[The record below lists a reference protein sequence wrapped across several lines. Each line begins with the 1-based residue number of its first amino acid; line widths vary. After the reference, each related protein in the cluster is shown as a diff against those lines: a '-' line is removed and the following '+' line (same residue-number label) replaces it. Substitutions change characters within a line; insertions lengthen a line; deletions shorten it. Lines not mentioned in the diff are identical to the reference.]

1 MFRRFRYFCC
11 NAAEVIDLSSSCQE
25 TMLEDELSAENLNDS
40 QYKILALLGSS
51 GCGKTTTLRMIA
63 GFETASSGQIKI
75 GEREVNNL
83 KPADRNVAM
92 AFEGYALYPPLTVR
106 DNIAFS
112 LMREKISKEKVD
124 SKVVEVSELLE
135 ITDILERYP
144 PSISGGQQQR
154 VSLARAL
161 VRDSDALLLDEPM
174 SQLEPQLRA
183 VLRARVKDYIQHNNK
198 TVIFV
203 THDQTEAVALADKIA
218 VMENGD
224 LKQLASP
231 YKISAKPS
239 NVFVASFIGEPPMNI
254 LKARINISDN
264 LLKFEVLNEQNEKTF
279 SINFKN
285 ENISKENLN
294 KLKNDQ
300 LIILGIRP
308 HKIFFNKTETNFD
321 GKARS
326 SSYHWLGDQV
336 HIGIE
341 INGSSIIG
349 VADRNF
355 EPSTDVKLNFP
366 LESINIFNIETEEV
380 ILNGL

>member
-1 MFRRFRYFCC
+1 VAKVVLESLNKVFTSKIGKDVKAVNNF
-11 NAAEVIDLSSSCQE
+11 NLI
-25 TMLEDELSAENLNDS
+25 LEDGE
-40 QYKILALLGSS
+40 ILALLGSS

-63 GFETASSGQIKI
+63 GFETASSGQIRI
-75 GEREVNNL
+75 GERLVNDL
-83 KPADRNVAM
+83 KPAERNVAM
-92 AFEGYALYPPLTVR
+92 AFEGYALYPPLTVK

-124 SKVVEVSELLE
+124 SKVMEVAELLE
-135 ITDILERYP
+135 ITDILDRYP

-183 VLRARVKDYIQHNNK
+183 VLRARVKDYIQHNKK

-231 YKISAKPS
+231 YEISAKPS

-254 LKARINISDN
+254 LKAKINTVEEK
-264 LLKFEVLNEQNEKTF
+264 LKFEILNDENEKTF
-279 SINFKN
+279 SIKFNKD
-285 ENISKENLN
+285 NIKKENLA
-294 KLKNDQ
+294 KLANDQ
-300 LIILGIRP
+300 LITLGIRP
-308 HKIFFNKTETNFD
+308 HKIFFNEKESNFD
-321 GKARS
+321 GKASS

-349 VADRNF
+349 VADRDF
-355 EPSTDVKLNFP
+355 EPSSDVKLNFP
-366 LESINIFNIETEEV
+366 AESINIFDLETEEV

>member
-1 MFRRFRYFCC
+1 M
-11 NAAEVIDLSSSCQE
+11 AKVIL
-25 TMLEDELSAENLNDS
+25 ENLNKVFTSKIGNDV
-40 QYKILALLGSS
+40 KAVNNFNLLLEDGEILALLGSS

-75 GEREVNNL
+75 GERIVNDL
-83 KPADRNVAM
+83 KPAERNVAM

-124 SKVVEVSELLE
+124 SKVMEVAELLE

-183 VLRARVKDYIQHNNK
+183 VLRARVKDYIQHNKK

-203 THDQTEAVALADKIA
+203 THDQTEAVALADRLA

-231 YKISAKPS
+231 YEISAKPS

-254 LKARINISDN
+254 LKAKISTTEEK
-264 LLKFEVLNEQNEKTF
+264 LKFEILNDRNEKTF
-279 SINFKN
+279 SINFNKD
-285 ENISKENLN
+285 NLQKDN
-294 KLKNDQ
+294 LAKLANDQ
-300 LIILGIRP
+300 LITLGIRP
-308 HKIFFNKTETNFD
+308 HKIFFNEKDSNFD
-321 GKARS
+321 GKASS

-355 EPSTDVKLNFP
+355 EPSSDVKLNFP
-366 LESINIFNIETEEV
+366 AESINIFNLETEEV

>member
-1 MFRRFRYFCC
+1 M
-11 NAAEVIDLSSSCQE
+11 AKVTL
-25 TMLEDELSAENLNDS
+25 ENLNKIFVSKIGKDV
-40 QYKILALLGSS
+40 KAVNDFNLLLEDGEILALLGSS

-63 GFETASSGQIKI
+63 GFETATSGQIKI
-75 GEREVNNL
+75 GERIVNDL

-92 AFEGYALYPPLTVR
+92 AFEGYALYPPLTVK

-112 LMREKISKEKVD
+112 LMREKISKDKVD
-124 SKVVEVSELLE
+124 SKVMEVAELLE

-231 YKISAKPS
+231 YEISAKPS

-254 LKARINISDN
+254 LRAKINKSN
-264 LLKFEVLNEQNEKTF
+264 NTLKFEILNEKNEKTF
-279 SINFKN
+279 SINF
-285 ENISKENLN
+285 SKESIQEENLN
-294 KLKNDQ
+294 KLANDQ
-300 LIILGIRP
+300 LITLGIRP
-308 HKIFFNKTETNFD
+308 HKIFFNQKDSNFD
-321 GKARS
+321 GKASS

-355 EPSTDVKLNFP
+355 EPSSDVKLNFP
-366 LESINIFNIETEEV
+366 LESINIFNLETEEV

>member
-1 MFRRFRYFCC
+1 M
-11 NAAEVIDLSSSCQE
+11 AKVTL
-25 TMLEDELSAENLNDS
+25 ENLNKIFVSKIGKDV
-40 QYKILALLGSS
+40 KAVNDFNLLLEDGEILALLGSS

-63 GFETASSGQIKI
+63 GFETATSGQIKI
-75 GEREVNNL
+75 GERIVNDL

-92 AFEGYALYPPLTVR
+92 AFEGYALYPPLTVK

-112 LMREKISKEKVD
+112 LMREKISKDKVD
-124 SKVVEVSELLE
+124 SKVMEVAELLE

-231 YKISAKPS
+231 YEISAKPS

-254 LKARINISDN
+254 LRAKINKSNNI
-264 LLKFEVLNEQNEKTF
+264 LKFEILNEKNEKTF
-279 SINFKN
+279 SINFSN
-285 ENISKENLN
+285 ESIQKENLN
-294 KLKNDQ
+294 KLANDQ
-300 LIILGIRP
+300 LITLGIRP
-308 HKIFFNKTETNFD
+308 HKIFFNQKDSNFD
-321 GKARS
+321 GKASS

-355 EPSTDVKLNFP
+355 EPSSDVKLNFP
-366 LESINIFNIETEEV
+366 LESINIFNLETEEV

>member
-1 MFRRFRYFCC
+1 VSKVVLESLNKVFTSKIGKDVKAVNNF
-11 NAAEVIDLSSSCQE
+11 NLI
-25 TMLEDELSAENLNDS
+25 LEDGE
-40 QYKILALLGSS
+40 ILALLGSS

-63 GFETASSGQIKI
+63 GFETASSGQIRI
-75 GEREVNNL
+75 GERLVNDL
-83 KPADRNVAM
+83 KPAERNVAM
-92 AFEGYALYPPLTVR
+92 AFEGYALYPPLTVK

-124 SKVVEVSELLE
+124 SKVMEVAELLE
-135 ITDILERYP
+135 ITDILDRYP

-183 VLRARVKDYIQHNNK
+183 VLRARVKDYIQHNKK

-231 YKISAKPS
+231 YEISAKPS

-254 LKARINISDN
+254 LKAKINTVEEK
-264 LLKFEVLNEQNEKTF
+264 LKFEILNDENEKTF
-279 SINFKN
+279 SIKFNKD
-285 ENISKENLN
+285 NIKKENLA
-294 KLKNDQ
+294 KLANDQ
-300 LIILGIRP
+300 LITLGIRP
-308 HKIFFNKTETNFD
+308 HKIFFNEKESNFD
-321 GKARS
+321 GKASS

-349 VADRNF
+349 VADRDF
-355 EPSTDVKLNFP
+355 EPSSDVKLNFP
-366 LESINIFNIETEEV
+366 AESINIFDLETEEV

>member
-1 MFRRFRYFCC
+1 L
-11 NAAEVIDLSSSCQE
+11 AKVTL
-25 TMLEDELSAENLNDS
+25 ENLNKIFVSKIGKDV
-40 QYKILALLGSS
+40 KAVNDFNLLLEDGEILALLGSS

-63 GFETASSGQIKI
+63 GFETATSGQIKI
-75 GEREVNNL
+75 GERIVNDL

-92 AFEGYALYPPLTVR
+92 AFEGYALYPPLTVK

-112 LMREKISKEKVD
+112 LMREKISKDKVD
-124 SKVVEVSELLE
+124 SKVMEVAELLE

-231 YKISAKPS
+231 YEISAKPS

-254 LKARINISDN
+254 LRAKINKSN
-264 LLKFEVLNEQNEKTF
+264 NTLKFEILNEKNEKTF
-279 SINFKN
+279 SINFSNKS
-285 ENISKENLN
+285 IQKENLN
-294 KLKNDQ
+294 KLANDQ
-300 LIILGIRP
+300 LITLGIRP
-308 HKIFFNKTETNFD
+308 HKIFFNQKDSNFD
-321 GKARS
+321 GKASS

-355 EPSTDVKLNFP
+355 EPSSDVKLNFP
-366 LESINIFNIETEEV
+366 LESINIFNLETEEV

>member
-1 MFRRFRYFCC
+1 M
-11 NAAEVIDLSSSCQE
+11 AKVTL
-25 TMLEDELSAENLNDS
+25 ENLNKIFVSKIGKDV
-40 QYKILALLGSS
+40 KAVNDFNLLLEDGEILALLGSS

-63 GFETASSGQIKI
+63 GFETATSGQIKI
-75 GEREVNNL
+75 GERIVNDL

-92 AFEGYALYPPLTVR
+92 AFEGYALYPPLTVK

-112 LMREKISKEKVD
+112 LMREKISKDKVD
-124 SKVVEVSELLE
+124 SKVMEVAELLE

-231 YKISAKPS
+231 YEISAKPS

-254 LKARINISDN
+254 LRAKINKSN
-264 LLKFEVLNEQNEKTF
+264 NTLKFEILNDKNEKTF
-279 SINFKN
+279 SINFGN
-285 ENISKENLN
+285 ESIQKENLN
-294 KLKNDQ
+294 KLANDQ
-300 LIILGIRP
+300 LITLGIRP
-308 HKIFFNKTETNFD
+308 HKIFFNQKDSNFD
-321 GKARS
+321 GKASS

-355 EPSTDVKLNFP
+355 EPSSDVKLNFP
-366 LESINIFNIETEEV
+366 LESINIFNLETEEV

>member
-1 MFRRFRYFCC
+1 M
-11 NAAEVIDLSSSCQE
+11 AKVILESLNKVFTSKIGNDVKAVNNFNLL
-25 TMLEDELSAENLNDS
+25 LEDGE
-40 QYKILALLGSS
+40 ILALLGSS

-63 GFETASSGQIKI
+63 GFETVSSGQIKI
-75 GEREVNNL
+75 GDRIVNDL

-124 SKVVEVSELLE
+124 SKVTEVAELLE

-183 VLRARVKDYIQHNNK
+183 VLRARVKDYIQHNKK

-231 YKISAKPS
+231 YEISAKPS

-254 LKARINISDN
+254 LKAKINITQEK
-264 LLKFEVLNEQNEKTF
+264 LKFEILNDKNEKTF
-279 SINFKN
+279 SINFNKDD
-285 ENISKENLN
+285 IQKENSD
-294 KLKNDQ
+294 KLSNDQ
-300 LIILGIRP
+300 LITLGIRP
-308 HKIFFNKTETNFD
+308 HKIFFDKKDSNFD
-321 GKARS
+321 GKASS

-355 EPSTDVKLNFP
+355 EPSSDVKLNFP
-366 LESINIFNIETEEV
+366 AESINIFNLETEEV

>member
-1 MFRRFRYFCC
+1 M
-11 NAAEVIDLSSSCQE
+11 AKVIL
-25 TMLEDELSAENLNDS
+25 ENLNKVFTSKIGKDV
-40 QYKILALLGSS
+40 KAVNNFNLLLEDGEILALLGSS

-75 GEREVNNL
+75 GERLVNDL
-83 KPADRNVAM
+83 KPAERNVAM

-124 SKVVEVSELLE
+124 SKVIEVAELLE

-183 VLRARVKDYIQHNNK
+183 VLRARVKDYIQHNKK

-231 YKISAKPS
+231 YEISAKPS

-254 LKARINISDN
+254 LKAKISSTEEK
-264 LLKFEVLNEQNEKTF
+264 LTFEILNDRNEKTF
-279 SINFKN
+279 SINFNKD
-285 ENISKENLN
+285 NLQKDN
-294 KLKNDQ
+294 LAKLSNDQ
-300 LIILGIRP
+300 LITLGIRP
-308 HKIFFNKTETNFD
+308 HKIFFNEKDSNFD
-321 GKARS
+321 GKASS

-355 EPSTDVKLNFP
+355 EPSSDVKLNFP
-366 LESINIFNIETEEV
+366 AESINIFNLETEEV

>member
-1 MFRRFRYFCC
+1 M
-11 NAAEVIDLSSSCQE
+11 AKVTL
-25 TMLEDELSAENLNDS
+25 ENLNKIFVSKIGKDV
-40 QYKILALLGSS
+40 KAVNDFNLLLEDGEILALLGSS

-63 GFETASSGQIKI
+63 GFETATSGQIKI
-75 GEREVNNL
+75 GERIVNDL

-92 AFEGYALYPPLTVR
+92 AFEGYALYPPLTVK

-112 LMREKISKEKVD
+112 LMREKISKDKVD
-124 SKVVEVSELLE
+124 SKVMEVAELLE

-231 YKISAKPS
+231 YEISAKPS

-254 LKARINISDN
+254 LRAKISKSN
-264 LLKFEVLNEQNEKTF
+264 NTLKFEILNEKNEKTF
-279 SINFKN
+279 SINFSN
-285 ENISKENLN
+285 ESIQKENLN
-294 KLKNDQ
+294 KLANDQ
-300 LIILGIRP
+300 LITLGIRP
-308 HKIFFNKTETNFD
+308 HKIFFNQKDSNFD
-321 GKARS
+321 GKASS

-355 EPSTDVKLNFP
+355 EPSSDVKLNFP
-366 LESINIFNIETEEV
+366 LESINIFNLETEEV

>member
-1 MFRRFRYFCC
+1 M
-11 NAAEVIDLSSSCQE
+11 AKVIL
-25 TMLEDELSAENLNDS
+25 ENLNKVFTSKIGKDV
-40 QYKILALLGSS
+40 KAVNDFNLLLEDGEILALLGSS

-63 GFETASSGQIKI
+63 GFETASSGHIKI

>member
-1 MFRRFRYFCC
+1 M
-11 NAAEVIDLSSSCQE
+11 AKVIL
-25 TMLEDELSAENLNDS
+25 ENLNKVFTSKIGNDV
-40 QYKILALLGSS
+40 KAVNNFNLLLEDGEILALLGSS

-75 GEREVNNL
+75 GERIVNDL
-83 KPADRNVAM
+83 KPAERNVAM

-124 SKVVEVSELLE
+124 SKVMEVAELLE

-161 VRDSDALLLDEPM
+161 VRDYDALLLDEPM

-183 VLRARVKDYIQHNNK
+183 VLRARVKDYIQHNKK

-231 YKISAKPS
+231 YEISAKPS

-254 LKARINISDN
+254 LKAKISTTEEK
-264 LLKFEVLNEQNEKTF
+264 LKFEILNDRNEKTF
-279 SINFKN
+279 SINFNKD
-285 ENISKENLN
+285 NLQKDN
-294 KLKNDQ
+294 LAKLANDQ
-300 LIILGIRP
+300 LITLGIRP
-308 HKIFFNKTETNFD
+308 HKIFFNEKDSNFD
-321 GKARS
+321 GKASS

-355 EPSTDVKLNFP
+355 EPSSDVKLNFP
-366 LESINIFNIETEEV
+366 AESINIFNLETEEV

>member
-1 MFRRFRYFCC
+1 V
-11 NAAEVIDLSSSCQE
+11 AKVV
-25 TMLEDELSAENLNDS
+25 LESLNKVFTSKIGKDVKAVNNFNLILDDGE
-40 QYKILALLGSS
+40 ILALLGSS

-63 GFETASSGQIKI
+63 GFETASSGQIRI
-75 GEREVNNL
+75 GERLVNDL
-83 KPADRNVAM
+83 KPAERNVAM
-92 AFEGYALYPPLTVR
+92 AFEGYALYPPLTVK

-124 SKVVEVSELLE
+124 SKVMEVAELLE
-135 ITDILERYP
+135 ITDILDRYP

-183 VLRARVKDYIQHNNK
+183 VLRARVKDYIQHNKK

-231 YKISAKPS
+231 YEISAKPS

-254 LKARINISDN
+254 LKAKINTVEEK
-264 LLKFEVLNEQNEKTF
+264 LKFEILNDKNEKTF
-279 SINFKN
+279 SIKFNK
-285 ENISKENLN
+285 ENIQKENLA
-294 KLKNDQ
+294 KLVNDQ
-300 LIILGIRP
+300 LITLGIRP
-308 HKIFFNKTETNFD
+308 HKIFFNEKESNFD
-321 GKARS
+321 GKASS

-349 VADRNF
+349 VADRDF
-355 EPSTDVKLNFP
+355 EPSSDVKLNFP
-366 LESINIFNIETEEV
+366 AESINIFDLETEEV

>member
-1 MFRRFRYFCC
+1 M
-11 NAAEVIDLSSSCQE
+11 AKVVL
-25 TMLEDELSAENLNDS
+25 ENLNKVFTSKIGKDV
-40 QYKILALLGSS
+40 KAVNNFNLLLEDGEILALLGSS

-75 GEREVNNL
+75 GERIVNNL
-83 KPADRNVAM
+83 KPAERNVAM
-92 AFEGYALYPPLTVR
+92 AFEGYALYPPLTVK

-112 LMREKISKEKVD
+112 LMSEKISKEKVE
-124 SKVVEVSELLE
+124 SKVLEVAKLLE

-144 PSISGGQQQR
+144 PSISGVQQQR

-183 VLRARVKDYIQHNNK
+183 VLRARVKDYIQHNKK

-231 YKISAKPS
+231 YEISAKPS

-254 LKARINISDN
+254 LKAKVNSSDSK
-264 LLKFEVLNEQNEKTF
+264 LIFEILNDKNEKTF
-279 SINFKN
+279 SINFNN
-285 ENISKENLN
+285 ENIQKESLA
-294 KLKNDQ
+294 KLVNDQ

-308 HKIFFNKTETNFD
+308 HKIFFN
-321 GKARS
+321 
-326 SSYHWLGDQV
+326 
-336 HIGIE
+336 
-341 INGSSIIG
+341 
-349 VADRNF
+349 
-355 EPSTDVKLNFP
+355 
-366 LESINIFNIETEEV
+366 
-380 ILNGL
+380 

>member
-1 MFRRFRYFCC
+1 MAKVVLESLNKVFTSKIGKDVKAVHNF
-11 NAAEVIDLSSSCQE
+11 NLI
-25 TMLEDELSAENLNDS
+25 LEDGE
-40 QYKILALLGSS
+40 ILALLGSS

-63 GFETASSGQIKI
+63 GFETASSGQIRI
-75 GEREVNNL
+75 GERLVNDL
-83 KPADRNVAM
+83 KPAERNVAM
-92 AFEGYALYPPLTVR
+92 AFEGYALYPPLTVK

-124 SKVVEVSELLE
+124 SKVMEVAELLE
-135 ITDILERYP
+135 ITDILDRYP

-183 VLRARVKDYIQHNNK
+183 VLRARVKDYIQHNKK

-231 YKISAKPS
+231 YEISAKPS

-254 LKARINISDN
+254 LKAKINTVEEK
-264 LLKFEVLNEQNEKTF
+264 LKFEILNDKNEKTF
-279 SINFKN
+279 SIKFNKD
-285 ENISKENLN
+285 NIQKENLA
-294 KLKNDQ
+294 KLANDQ
-300 LIILGIRP
+300 LITLGIRP
-308 HKIFFNKTETNFD
+308 HKIFFNEKESNFD
-321 GKARS
+321 GKASS

-355 EPSTDVKLNFP
+355 EPSSDVKLNFP
-366 LESINIFNIETEEV
+366 AESINIFNSETEEV

>member
-1 MFRRFRYFCC
+1 M
-11 NAAEVIDLSSSCQE
+11 AKVTL
-25 TMLEDELSAENLNDS
+25 ENLNKIFVSKIGKDV
-40 QYKILALLGSS
+40 KAVNDFNLLLEDGEILALLGSS

-63 GFETASSGQIKI
+63 GFETATSGQIKI
-75 GEREVNNL
+75 GERIVNDL

-92 AFEGYALYPPLTVR
+92 AFEGYALYPPLTVK

-112 LMREKISKEKVD
+112 LMREKISKDKVD
-124 SKVVEVSELLE
+124 SKVMEVAELLE

-231 YKISAKPS
+231 YEISAKPS

-254 LKARINISDN
+254 LRAKINKSN
-264 LLKFEVLNEQNEKTF
+264 NTLKFEILNEKNEKTF
-279 SINFKN
+279 SINFSN
-285 ENISKENLN
+285 ESIQRENLN
-294 KLKNDQ
+294 KLANDQ
-300 LIILGIRP
+300 LITLGIRP
-308 HKIFFNKTETNFD
+308 HKIFFNQKDSNFD
-321 GKARS
+321 GKASS

-355 EPSTDVKLNFP
+355 EPSSDVKLNFP
-366 LESINIFNIETEEV
+366 LESINIFNLETEEV

>member
-1 MFRRFRYFCC
+1 L
-11 NAAEVIDLSSSCQE
+11 AKVTL
-25 TMLEDELSAENLNDS
+25 ENLNKIFVSKIGKDV
-40 QYKILALLGSS
+40 KAVNDFNLLLEDGEILALLGSS

-63 GFETASSGQIKI
+63 GFETATSGQIKI
-75 GEREVNNL
+75 GERIVNDL

-92 AFEGYALYPPLTVR
+92 AFEGYALYPPLTVK

-112 LMREKISKEKVD
+112 LMREKISKDKVD
-124 SKVVEVSELLE
+124 SKVMEVAELLE

-231 YKISAKPS
+231 YEISAKPS

-254 LKARINISDN
+254 LRAKINKSN
-264 LLKFEVLNEQNEKTF
+264 NTLKFEILNEKNEKTF
-279 SINFKN
+279 SINFGN
-285 ENISKENLN
+285 ESIQKENLN
-294 KLKNDQ
+294 KLANDQ
-300 LIILGIRP
+300 LITLGIRP
-308 HKIFFNKTETNFD
+308 HKIFFNQKDSNFD
-321 GKARS
+321 GKASS

-355 EPSTDVKLNFP
+355 EPSSDVKLNFP
-366 LESINIFNIETEEV
+366 LESINIFNLETEEV

>member
-1 MFRRFRYFCC
+1 MAKVVLESLNKVFTSKIGKDVKAVNNF
-11 NAAEVIDLSSSCQE
+11 NLI
-25 TMLEDELSAENLNDS
+25 LEDGE
-40 QYKILALLGSS
+40 ILALLGSS

-63 GFETASSGQIKI
+63 GFETASSGQIRI
-75 GEREVNNL
+75 GERLVNDL
-83 KPADRNVAM
+83 KPAERNVAM
-92 AFEGYALYPPLTVR
+92 AFEGYALYPPLTVK

-124 SKVVEVSELLE
+124 SKVMEVAELLE
-135 ITDILERYP
+135 ITDILDRYP

-183 VLRARVKDYIQHNNK
+183 VLRARVKDYIQHNKK

-231 YKISAKPS
+231 YEISAKPS

-254 LKARINISDN
+254 LKAKINTVEEK
-264 LLKFEVLNEQNEKTF
+264 LKFEILNDENEKTF
-279 SINFKN
+279 SIKFNKD
-285 ENISKENLN
+285 NIKKENLA
-294 KLKNDQ
+294 KLANDQ
-300 LIILGIRP
+300 LITLGIRP
-308 HKIFFNKTETNFD
+308 HKIFFNEKESNFD
-321 GKARS
+321 GKASS

-349 VADRNF
+349 VADRDF
-355 EPSTDVKLNFP
+355 EPSSDVKLNFP
-366 LESINIFNIETEEV
+366 AESINIFDLETEEV

>member
-1 MFRRFRYFCC
+1 MTK
-11 NAAEVIDLSSSCQE
+11 VILESLNKVFTSKIGNDVKAVNNFNLL
-25 TMLEDELSAENLNDS
+25 LEDGE
-40 QYKILALLGSS
+40 ILALLGSS

-63 GFETASSGQIKI
+63 GFETVSSGQIKI
-75 GEREVNNL
+75 GDRIVNDL
-83 KPADRNVAM
+83 KPAERNVAM

-124 SKVVEVSELLE
+124 SKVTEVAELLE

-183 VLRARVKDYIQHNNK
+183 VLRARVKDYIQHNKK

-231 YKISAKPS
+231 YEISAKPS

-254 LKARINISDN
+254 LKAKINITQEK
-264 LLKFEVLNEQNEKTF
+264 LKFEILNDKNEKTF
-279 SINFKN
+279 SINFNKDD
-285 ENISKENLN
+285 IQKENSD
-294 KLKNDQ
+294 KLCNDQ
-300 LIILGIRP
+300 LITLGIRP
-308 HKIFFNKTETNFD
+308 HKIFFDKQDSNFD
-321 GKARS
+321 GKASS

-355 EPSTDVKLNFP
+355 EPSSDVKLNFP
-366 LESINIFNIETEEV
+366 AESINIYNLETEEV

>member
-1 MFRRFRYFCC
+1 
-11 NAAEVIDLSSSCQE
+11 LSQVF
-25 TMLEDELSAENLNDS
+25 LENLNKVFTSKIGEDVRAVNDFNLHL
-40 QYKILALLGSS
+40 QDGEILALLGSS

-63 GFETASSGQIKI
+63 GFETATSGIIKI
-75 GEREVNNL
+75 GDKVVNDL
-83 KPADRNVAM
+83 KPANRNVAM
-92 AFEGYALYPPLTVR
+92 AFEGYALYPPLTVQ

-112 LMREKISKEKVD
+112 LMREKISKDEVD
-124 SKVVEVSELLE
+124 SKVTEVSELLE
-135 ITDILERYP
+135 ITDILDRYP

-183 VLRARVKDYIQHNNK
+183 VLRARVKDFIQHNKK

-224 LKQLASP
+224 LMQLASP
-231 YKISAKPS
+231 YDISAKPS

-254 LKARINISDN
+254 LNAKVIKNEKMLN
-264 LLKFEVLNEQNEKTF
+264 FEILNDSNNKTF
-279 SINFKN
+279 SINLDI
-285 ENISKENLN
+285 EDISPNSLN
-294 KLKNDQ
+294 KISNGQ
-300 LIILGIRP
+300 TIILGIRP
-308 HKIFFNKTETNFD
+308 HKIFFNKDNSNFE
-321 GKARS
+321 GKAES
-326 SSYHWLGDQV
+326 SSYHWLGDQI
-336 HIGIE
+336 HIGFE

-355 EPSTDVKLNFP
+355 HPSSDVKLKFP
-366 LESINIFNIETEEV
+366 AESINIFDSQTEKV

>member
-1 MFRRFRYFCC
+1 M
-11 NAAEVIDLSSSCQE
+11 AKVILESLNKVFTSKIGNDVKAVNNFNLL
-25 TMLEDELSAENLNDS
+25 LEDGE
-40 QYKILALLGSS
+40 ILALLGSS

-75 GEREVNNL
+75 GERIVNDL
-83 KPADRNVAM
+83 KPAERNVAM

-124 SKVVEVSELLE
+124 SKVMEVAELLE

-161 VRDSDALLLDEPM
+161 VRDSDVLLLDEPM

-183 VLRARVKDYIQHNNK
+183 VLRARVKDYIQHNKK

-231 YKISAKPS
+231 YEISAKPS

-254 LKARINISDN
+254 LKAKISTTQEKLN
-264 LLKFEVLNEQNEKTF
+264 FEILNDRNEKTF
-279 SINFKN
+279 SINFNKD
-285 ENISKENLN
+285 NLQKDN
-294 KLKNDQ
+294 LAKLSNDQ
-300 LIILGIRP
+300 VITLGIRP
-308 HKIFFNKTETNFD
+308 HKIFFNEKDSNFD
-321 GKARS
+321 GKVSS

-355 EPSTDVKLNFP
+355 EPCSDVKLNFP
-366 LESINIFNIETEEV
+366 AESINIFNLETEEV

>member
-1 MFRRFRYFCC
+1 MAKVTLEKLNKIFVSKIGKDVKAVNDF
-11 NAAEVIDLSSSCQE
+11 NLL
-25 TMLEDELSAENLNDS
+25 LEDGE
-40 QYKILALLGSS
+40 ILALLGSS

-63 GFETASSGQIKI
+63 GFETATSGQIKI
-75 GEREVNNL
+75 GERIVNDL

-92 AFEGYALYPPLTVR
+92 AFEGYALYPPLTVK

-112 LMREKISKEKVD
+112 LMREKISKDKVD
-124 SKVVEVSELLE
+124 SKVMEVAELLE

-144 PSISGGQQQR
+144 PSISGGQQQI

-231 YKISAKPS
+231 YEISAKPS

-254 LKARINISDN
+254 LRAKINKSN
-264 LLKFEVLNEQNEKTF
+264 NTLKFEILNEKNEKTF
-279 SINFKN
+279 SINFGN
-285 ENISKENLN
+285 ESIQKENLN
-294 KLKNDQ
+294 KLANDQ
-300 LIILGIRP
+300 LITLGIRP
-308 HKIFFNKTETNFD
+308 HKIFFNQKDSNFD
-321 GKARS
+321 GKASS

-355 EPSTDVKLNFP
+355 EPSSDVKLNFP
-366 LESINIFNIETEEV
+366 LESINIFNLETEEV

>member
-1 MFRRFRYFCC
+1 MSK
-11 NAAEVIDLSSSCQE
+11 VTL
-25 TMLEDELSAENLNDS
+25 ENLNKIFVSKIGKDV
-40 QYKILALLGSS
+40 KAVNDFNLLLEDGEILALLGSS

-63 GFETASSGQIKI
+63 GFETATSGQIKI
-75 GEREVNNL
+75 GERIVNDL

-92 AFEGYALYPPLTVR
+92 AFEGYALYPPLTVK

-112 LMREKISKEKVD
+112 LMREKISKDKVD
-124 SKVVEVSELLE
+124 SKVMEVAELLE

-231 YKISAKPS
+231 YELSAKPS

-254 LKARINISDN
+254 LRAKINKSN
-264 LLKFEVLNEQNEKTF
+264 NTLKFEILNEKNEKTF
-279 SINFKN
+279 SINFNN
-285 ENISKENLN
+285 ESIQKENLN
-294 KLKNDQ
+294 KLANDQ
-300 LIILGIRP
+300 LIKLGIRP
-308 HKIFFNKTETNFD
+308 HKIFFNQKDSNFD
-321 GKARS
+321 GKASS

-355 EPSTDVKLNFP
+355 EPSSDVKLNFP
-366 LESINIFNIETEEV
+366 LESINIFNLETEEV

>member
-1 MFRRFRYFCC
+1 M
-11 NAAEVIDLSSSCQE
+11 AKVIL
-25 TMLEDELSAENLNDS
+25 ENLNKVFTSKIGNDV
-40 QYKILALLGSS
+40 KAVNNFNLLLEDGEILALLGSS

-75 GEREVNNL
+75 GERIVNDL
-83 KPADRNVAM
+83 KPAERNVAM

-124 SKVVEVSELLE
+124 SKVMEVAELLE

-161 VRDSDALLLDEPM
+161 VRDSEALLLDEPM

-183 VLRARVKDYIQHNNK
+183 VLRARVKDYIQHKKK

-231 YKISAKPS
+231 YEISAKPS

-254 LKARINISDN
+254 LKAKISTTEEK
-264 LLKFEVLNEQNEKTF
+264 LKFEILNDRNEKTF
-279 SINFKN
+279 SINFNKD
-285 ENISKENLN
+285 NLQKDN
-294 KLKNDQ
+294 LAKLSNDQ
-300 LIILGIRP
+300 LITLGIRP
-308 HKIFFNKTETNFD
+308 HKIFFNEKDSNFD
-321 GKARS
+321 GKASS

-355 EPSTDVKLNFP
+355 EPSSDVKLNFP
-366 LESINIFNIETEEV
+366 AESINIFNLETEEV

>member
-1 MFRRFRYFCC
+1 M
-11 NAAEVIDLSSSCQE
+11 AKVTL
-25 TMLEDELSAENLNDS
+25 ENLNKIFVSKIGKDV
-40 QYKILALLGSS
+40 KAVNDFNLLLEDGEILALLGSS

-63 GFETASSGQIKI
+63 GFETATSGQIKI
-75 GEREVNNL
+75 GERIVNDL

-92 AFEGYALYPPLTVR
+92 AFEGYALYPPLTVK

-112 LMREKISKEKVD
+112 LMREKISKDKVD
-124 SKVVEVSELLE
+124 SKVMEVAELLE
-135 ITDILERYP
+135 ITNILERYP

-231 YKISAKPS
+231 YEISAKPS

-254 LKARINISDN
+254 LRAKINKSN
-264 LLKFEVLNEQNEKTF
+264 NTLKFEILNEKNEKTF
-279 SINFKN
+279 SINFGN
-285 ENISKENLN
+285 ESIQKENLN
-294 KLKNDQ
+294 KLANDQ
-300 LIILGIRP
+300 LITLGIRP
-308 HKIFFNKTETNFD
+308 HKIFFNQKDSNFD
-321 GKARS
+321 GKASS

-355 EPSTDVKLNFP
+355 EPSSDVKLNFP
-366 LESINIFNIETEEV
+366 LESINIFNLETEEV

>member
-1 MFRRFRYFCC
+1 M
-11 NAAEVIDLSSSCQE
+11 AKVILESLNKVFTSKIGNDVKAVNNFNLL
-25 TMLEDELSAENLNDS
+25 LEDGE
-40 QYKILALLGSS
+40 ILALLGSS

-63 GFETASSGQIKI
+63 GFETASSGLIKI
-75 GEREVNNL
+75 GERIINDL
-83 KPADRNVAM
+83 KPAERNVAM

-124 SKVVEVSELLE
+124 SKVIEVAELLE

-183 VLRARVKDYIQHNNK
+183 VLRARVKDYIQHNKK

-231 YKISAKPS
+231 YEISAKPS

-254 LKARINISDN
+254 LKAKISTTEEK
-264 LLKFEVLNEQNEKTF
+264 LKFEILNDRNEKTF
-279 SINFKN
+279 SINFNKD
-285 ENISKENLN
+285 NLQKDN
-294 KLKNDQ
+294 LAKLSNDQ
-300 LIILGIRP
+300 LITLGIRP
-308 HKIFFNKTETNFD
+308 HKIFFNEKDSNFD
-321 GKARS
+321 GKASS

-355 EPSTDVKLNFP
+355 EPSSDVKLNFP
-366 LESINIFNIETEEV
+366 AESINIFNLDTEEV

>member
-1 MFRRFRYFCC
+1 MSK
-11 NAAEVIDLSSSCQE
+11 VTL
-25 TMLEDELSAENLNDS
+25 ENLNKIFVSKIGKDV
-40 QYKILALLGSS
+40 KAVNDFNLLLEDGEILALLGSS

-63 GFETASSGQIKI
+63 GFETATSGQIKI
-75 GEREVNNL
+75 GERIVNDL

-92 AFEGYALYPPLTVR
+92 AFEGYALYPPLTVK

-112 LMREKISKEKVD
+112 LMREKISKDKVD
-124 SKVVEVSELLE
+124 SKVMEVAELLE

-231 YKISAKPS
+231 YEISAKPS

-254 LKARINISDN
+254 LRAKINKSN
-264 LLKFEVLNEQNEKTF
+264 NTLKFEILNEENEKTF
-279 SINFKN
+279 SINFSN
-285 ENISKENLN
+285 ESIQKENLN
-294 KLKNDQ
+294 KLANDQ
-300 LIILGIRP
+300 LITLGIRP
-308 HKIFFNKTETNFD
+308 HKIFFNQKDSNFD
-321 GKARS
+321 GKASS

-355 EPSTDVKLNFP
+355 EPSSDVKLNFP
-366 LESINIFNIETEEV
+366 LESINIFNLETEEV

>member
-1 MFRRFRYFCC
+1 M
-11 NAAEVIDLSSSCQE
+11 AKVTL
-25 TMLEDELSAENLNDS
+25 ENLNKIFVSKIGKDV
-40 QYKILALLGSS
+40 KAVNDFNLLLEDGEILALLGSS

-63 GFETASSGQIKI
+63 GFETATSGQIKI
-75 GEREVNNL
+75 GERIVNDL

-92 AFEGYALYPPLTVR
+92 AFEGYALYPPLTVK

-112 LMREKISKEKVD
+112 LMREKISKDKVD
-124 SKVVEVSELLE
+124 SKVMEVAELLE

-231 YKISAKPS
+231 YEISAKPS

-254 LKARINISDN
+254 LRAKINKSN
-264 LLKFEVLNEQNEKTF
+264 NTLKFEILNEKNEKTF
-279 SINFKN
+279 SINFSN
-285 ENISKENLN
+285 ESIQKENLN
-294 KLKNDQ
+294 KLSNDQ
-300 LIILGIRP
+300 LITLGIRP
-308 HKIFFNKTETNFD
+308 HKIFFNQKDSNFD
-321 GKARS
+321 GKASS

-355 EPSTDVKLNFP
+355 EPSSDVKLNFP
-366 LESINIFNIETEEV
+366 LESINIFNLETEEV

>member
-1 MFRRFRYFCC
+1 M
-11 NAAEVIDLSSSCQE
+11 AKVIL
-25 TMLEDELSAENLNDS
+25 ENLNKVFTSKIGNDV
-40 QYKILALLGSS
+40 KAVNNFNLLLEDGEILALLGSS

-75 GEREVNNL
+75 GERIVNDL
-83 KPADRNVAM
+83 KPAERNVAM

-124 SKVVEVSELLE
+124 SKVMEVAELLE

-231 YKISAKPS
+231 YEISAKPS

-254 LKARINISDN
+254 LRAKINKSN
-264 LLKFEVLNEQNEKTF
+264 NTLKFEILNEKNEKTF
-279 SINFKN
+279 SINFSN
-285 ENISKENLN
+285 ESIQKENLN
-294 KLKNDQ
+294 KLANDQ
-300 LIILGIRP
+300 LITLGIRP
-308 HKIFFNKTETNFD
+308 HKIFFNQKDSNFD
-321 GKARS
+321 GKASS

-355 EPSTDVKLNFP
+355 EPSSDVKLNFP
-366 LESINIFNIETEEV
+366 LESINIFNLETEEV

>member
-1 MFRRFRYFCC
+1 MAKVVLESLNKVFTSKIGKDVKAVNNF
-11 NAAEVIDLSSSCQE
+11 NLI
-25 TMLEDELSAENLNDS
+25 LEDGE
-40 QYKILALLGSS
+40 ILALLGSS

-63 GFETASSGQIKI
+63 GFETASSGQIRI
-75 GEREVNNL
+75 GERLVNDL
-83 KPADRNVAM
+83 KPAERNVAM
-92 AFEGYALYPPLTVR
+92 AFEGYALYPPLTVK

-124 SKVVEVSELLE
+124 SKVMEVAELLE
-135 ITDILERYP
+135 ITDILDRYP

-183 VLRARVKDYIQHNNK
+183 VLRARVKDYIQHNKK

-231 YKISAKPS
+231 YEISAKPS

-254 LKARINISDN
+254 LKAKINTVEEK
-264 LLKFEVLNEQNEKTF
+264 LKFEILNDKNEKTF
-279 SINFKN
+279 SIKFNK
-285 ENISKENLN
+285 ENIQKENLA
-294 KLKNDQ
+294 KLVNDQ
-300 LIILGIRP
+300 LITLGIRP
-308 HKIFFNKTETNFD
+308 HKIFFNEKESNFD
-321 GKARS
+321 GKASS

-349 VADRNF
+349 VADRDF
-355 EPSTDVKLNFP
+355 EPSSDVKLNFP
-366 LESINIFNIETEEV
+366 AESINIFDLETEEV

>member
-1 MFRRFRYFCC
+1 M
-11 NAAEVIDLSSSCQE
+11 AKVTL
-25 TMLEDELSAENLNDS
+25 ENLNKIFVSKIGKDV
-40 QYKILALLGSS
+40 KAVNDFNLLLEDGEILALLGSS

-63 GFETASSGQIKI
+63 GFETTTSGQIKI
-75 GEREVNNL
+75 GERIVNDL

-92 AFEGYALYPPLTVR
+92 AFEGYALYPPLTVK

-112 LMREKISKEKVD
+112 LMREKISKDKVD
-124 SKVVEVSELLE
+124 SKVMEVAELLE

-183 VLRARVKDYIQHNNK
+183 VLRARVKDYIQHNKK

-231 YKISAKPS
+231 YEISAKPS

-254 LKARINISDN
+254 LRAKINKSN
-264 LLKFEVLNEQNEKTF
+264 NTLKFEILNEKNEKTF
-279 SINFKN
+279 SINFSN
-285 ENISKENLN
+285 ESIQKENLN
-294 KLKNDQ
+294 KLANDQ
-300 LIILGIRP
+300 LITLGIRP
-308 HKIFFNKTETNFD
+308 HKISFNKKDSNFD
-321 GKARS
+321 GKASS

-355 EPSTDVKLNFP
+355 EPSSDVKLNFP
-366 LESINIFNIETEEV
+366 LESINIFNLETEEV

>member
-1 MFRRFRYFCC
+1 M
-11 NAAEVIDLSSSCQE
+11 AKVIL
-25 TMLEDELSAENLNDS
+25 ENLNKVFTSKIGKDV
-40 QYKILALLGSS
+40 KAVNDFNLILEDGEILALLGSS

-75 GEREVNNL
+75 GERVVNNL

-124 SKVVEVSELLE
+124 SKVVEVAELLE

-183 VLRARVKDYIQHNNK
+183 ILRARVKDYIQHNNK

-254 LKARINISDN
+254 LKAKINTSDN
-264 LLKFEVLNEQNEKTF
+264 SLKFEVLNEQNEKTF

-308 HKIFFNKTETNFD
+308 HKIFFNQTETNFD
-321 GKARS
+321 GKASS

>member
-1 MFRRFRYFCC
+1 M
-11 NAAEVIDLSSSCQE
+11 AKVILESLNKVFTSKIGNDVKAVNNFNLI
-25 TMLEDELSAENLNDS
+25 LEDGE
-40 QYKILALLGSS
+40 ILALLGSS

-63 GFETASSGQIKI
+63 GFETASSGQIRI
-75 GEREVNNL
+75 GERLVNDL
-83 KPADRNVAM
+83 KPAERNVAM
-92 AFEGYALYPPLTVR
+92 AFEGYALYPPLTVK

-124 SKVVEVSELLE
+124 SKVMEVAELLE
-135 ITDILERYP
+135 ITDILDRYP

-183 VLRARVKDYIQHNNK
+183 VLRARVKDYIQHNKK

-231 YKISAKPS
+231 YEISAKPS

-254 LKARINISDN
+254 LRAKIITTQEK
-264 LLKFEVLNEQNEKTF
+264 LKFEILNDRNEKTF
-279 SINFKN
+279 SINFNKD
-285 ENISKENLN
+285 NLQKDN
-294 KLKNDQ
+294 LAKLSNDQ
-300 LIILGIRP
+300 VITLGIRP
-308 HKIFFNKTETNFD
+308 HKIFFNEKDSNFD
-321 GKARS
+321 GKASS

-355 EPSTDVKLNFP
+355 EPSSDVKLNFP
-366 LESINIFNIETEEV
+366 AESINIFNLETEEV